1 MRQCVATRQCGG
13 IQSSLD
19 SFQLALPA
27 RLSVWWVK
35 PLRRFFD
42 IRLGPAL
49 SALSV
54 PEIHEAQKKNHQDTI
69 KSVPFMFL
77 MAESS
82 CKKKTLP
89 IGLEALS
96 SHLCK
101 NRSCDSRLITQQ
113 LQRC

>member
-27 RLSVWWVK
+27 RLSVLWVK
-35 PLRRFFD
+35 PLRRSFD

-54 PEIHEAQKKNHQDTI
+54 PEFHEAQKKNHQDTI
-69 KSVPFMFL
+69 ISVPFMFL

-82 CKKKTLP
+82 CKKR
-89 IGLEALS
+89 LS
-96 SHLCK
+96 QSVS
-101 NRSCDSRLITQQ
+101 RRSRLIFARIAPAT
-113 LQRC
+113 LG